1 MWKWSWIA
9 VCLLACGASGNAAEP
24 TPCPLLKDM
33 PVIDGRLDDAAWK
46 GVPFTGGLVSLADAR
61 TPEPAAQQTRFK
73 IARTADAFVLAA
85 ECLEP
90 AMAQLVAVETARDGK
105 SWQDDCIEFM
115 LDPTG
120 RGGGHFQFVVNPHA
134 AIFDAF
140 RDQGGKVPD
149 VVWNSRMQAAA
160 RREAD
165 RWTLEMA
172 IPLADLRLTG
182 DSTAGDWKFNL
193 ARRRCAAGEPAYFAL
208 VRSKAL
214 HVTAEY
220 APLKVAAEGLRD
232 FLWPDLALL
241 RHQVAMDGTRI
252 LLDGALL
259 VANGTG
265 ARRRLVLEATA
276 RRGEEMLSSQPMSL
290 DLDDQVTRQVRF
302 KLPLTLQQ
310 ASGMAVIE
318 LVVRDRESNRMLARR
333 PYPADI
339 TFNALGI
346 ELTPRLYRNN
356 IYATQNL
363 TALQGKV
370 RASFTPETLAGLR
383 LRVALQGANREI
395 AAQVFAPPQA
405 ENDFALTIGKLDP
418 GRYELTAEIGGAGD
432 ALRTTLRQPVRVLP
446 PHLKEVRLDENNVT
460 LINGRP
466 FLPHGWFSVAH
477 HHFPQAAAEGCNT
490 VISYDASYYFTP
502 EYRQRYLDD
511 AHKADIHMIIKPY
524 PDRRMVDD
532 DVMRQPLSEAEA
544 KAVREFIR
552 AWKDHPAI
560 LGWYMGDEI
569 EACPAL
575 PQRMLDLYRII
586 ADEDPFHPC
595 ILLNNTVDGM
605 VRYAHI
611 CDILM
616 PDPYPLFDNT
626 GFAARGLSYS
636 ATFLKE
642 IPRLDGGRLGSWLTP
657 EGFNYGDYG
666 QPGGRVPELH
676 ELRAQCMLS
685 IIYGSTG
692 MVWYTYGNALAYPQT
707 SAGVPYVHR
716 EYEALRRFVLAPQS
730 RRAVTLAS
738 GGPDLAASHHVLDGT
753 HLVVAV
759 NMGRQK
765 RTLTLTLPPG
775 SPTVWHV
782 FAEGRTLEAAGGMLR
797 DEIEPFHG
805 RVYTSDTDLARAVSL
820 AEVRAAVEA
829 ARQRRLATRNLA
841 LQENGVTVTVSSKRS
856 PSQFLNGVND
866 GIRKSE
872 PLDYT
877 YFQDGCG
884 RGYEW
889 MSQQPAKFPEWATI
903 TFPKPSKVARVALY
917 DEFTS
922 RADVQILDGDLW
934 TTVAELAR
942 TSPIALEATF
952 APRECRAVRIRF
964 HAVRGLDYVRIEEI
978 EVYAP

>member
-1 MWKWSWIA
+1 MWKWLWA
-9 VCLLACGASGNAAEP
+9 AACLLTGAASVSAVEP
-24 TPCPLLKDM
+24 TPCPLLKEA
-33 PVIDGRLDDAAWK
+33 PVIDGRLDDHHWK
-46 GVPFTGGLVSLADAR
+46 GVPYTGGLVSLTDAR

-73 IARTADAFVLAA
+73 IARTSDTLVLAV
-85 ECLEP
+85 ECAEP
-90 AMAQLVAVETARDGK
+90 AMAQLAAVETARDGK
-105 SWQDDCIEFM
+105 SWQDDCVEFM
-115 LDPTG
+115 VDPTG
-120 RGGGHFQFVVNPHA
+120 RGGGHFQFVVNAHA
-134 AIFDAF
+134 ALFDAF

-149 VVWNSRMQAAA
+149 VVWNSRTQAAVA
-160 RREAD
+160 REAA

-172 IPLADLRLTG
+172 IPLSDLRLTS
-182 DSTAGDWKFNL
+182 DSLAGDWKFNI
-193 ARRRCAAGEPAYFAL
+193 ARRRCAGGEPAYFTF

-214 HVTAEY
+214 HVTAEH

-241 RHQVAMDGTRI
+241 RHQVAMDGARI
-252 LLDGALL
+252 LLEGAML

-265 ARRRLVLEATA
+265 ARRSLVLEPSVW
-276 RRGEEMLSSQPMSL
+276 RGGELLTSQPMSL

-302 KLPLTLQQ
+302 KMPLTLQQ

-318 LVVRDRESNRMLARR
+318 LVVRDRETSRMLARR
-333 PYPADI
+333 PCPADI
-339 TFNALGI
+339 TFSALGI
-346 ELTPRLYRNN
+346 EMTPRLYRNN

-363 TALQGKV
+363 IALRGKA

-383 LRVALQGANREI
+383 LRVAFQGADREI
-395 AAQVFAPPQA
+395 AAQVFEPPQA
-405 ENDFALTIGKLDP
+405 ENDFTLNIGKLEP
-418 GRYELTAEIGGAGD
+418 GRYELTAEVAGAGD
-432 ALRTTLRQPVRVLP
+432 ALRTTLRQPIRVLP
-446 PHLKEVRLDENNVT
+446 PYPKEVRLDENNVT

-477 HHFPQAAAEGCNT
+477 HQFPQAAAEGCNV

-502 EYRQRYLDD
+502 EYRRRYLDD
-511 AHKADIHMIIKPY
+511 AHKAGIHMVLKPY
-524 PDRRMVDD
+524 PDRKMVDD
-532 DVMRQPLSEAEA
+532 EAMRQPLSEADGQ
-544 KAVREFIR
+544 AVREFVR
-552 AWKDHPAI
+552 ACKDHPAL

-595 ILLNNTVDGM
+595 ILLNNTVEGM
-605 VRYAHI
+605 VRYAHT

-642 IPRLDGGRLGSWLTP
+642 IPRLDRGRLGSWLTP

-666 QPGGRVPELH
+666 QPGGRAPELH
-676 ELRAQCMLS
+676 ELRAQCLLS
-685 IIYGSTG
+685 IIHGSTG
-692 MVWYTYGNALAYPQT
+692 MVWYTYGNSLAYPQT

-716 EYEALRRFVLAPQS
+716 EYEALRRFALAPQS
-730 RRAVTLAS
+730 RRTVALAA
-738 GGPDLAASHHVLDGT
+738 GGPDIVASHHVLDGA

-765 RTLTLTLPPG
+765 RPLALTLPAGAPA
-775 SPTVWHV
+775 SWHV
-782 FAEGRTLEAAGGMLR
+782 FAEDRALEAAGGTLR

-805 RVYTSDTDLARAVSL
+805 RVYTSDASLARAVSL
-820 AEVRAAVEA
+820 ADGRAAVEA
-829 ARQRRLATRNLA
+829 ARQRRLVTRNLA
-841 LQENGVTVTVSSKRS
+841 LQENGVTVAVSSKRS
-856 PSQFLNGVND
+856 PTMFLNGVND

-872 PLDYT
+872 PLDYA

-903 TFPKPSKVARVALY
+903 TFPKPSKVARVAVY

-922 RADVQILDGDLW
+922 RADVQILDGGQW
-934 TTVAELAR
+934 TTVAELTR
-942 TSPIALEATF
+942 TSPIVLEASF
-952 APRECRAVRIRF
+952 APRECSAVRIQF

-978 EVYAP
+978 EIYAP